1 MKRLFGTIG
10 LTYLTVLAVAFFLPK
25 SAVFLLAAGFL
36 ITSCGIVLTVKRFET
51 GKGMLLAGVSAA
63 LAVVSIFLYRN
74 YIYQPVVDNYSDKE
88 ISFKGYICDEI
99 NIGSKIIV
107 IPLQTEEI
115 NGEKAEVKINLTV
128 AGCSYPR
135 TKART

>member
-74 YIYQPVVDNYSDKE
+74 YIYQPVVDNYSDKDKY
-88 ISFKGYICDEI
+88 S
-99 NIGSKIIV
+99 IIKKDIYERCARGEFDV
-107 IPLQTEEI
+107 NTREELL
-115 NGEKAEVKINLTV
+115 NEAYSRF
-128 AGCSYPR
+128 C
-135 TKART
+135 

>member
-25 SAVFLLAAGFL
+25 SAVLLLAAGFL

-88 ISFKGYICDEI
+88 ISFENNFLRFSCIY
-99 NIGSKIIV
+99 V
-107 IPLQTEEI
+107 W
-115 NGEKAEVKINLTV
+115 
-128 AGCSYPR
+128 
-135 TKART
+135 